1 MDIYIYIRFKL
12 QRVSYIIILKKNY
25 IYKIDFFYIFFTKF
39 NTEKQ
44 IFICSFCSNIL
55 QALRT
60 VKNFLL
66 SYALLK
72 IKIYINCS
80 IFVQLKF
87 LNNFMHS

>member
-1 MDIYIYIRFKL
+1 MC
-12 QRVSYIIILKKNY
+12 
-25 IYKIDFFYIFFTKF
+25 KIDFFITIFTKF

-60 VKNFLL
+60 VKNVLL

-72 IKIYINCS
+72 IKIYIYT
-80 IFVQLKF
+80 VQF
-87 LNNFMHS
+87 SYNLNF

>member
-1 MDIYIYIRFKL
+1 MDIYIYIYDL
-12 QRVSYIIILKKNY
+12 NYNVYLILYLKK
-25 IYKIDFFYIFFTKF
+25 IMCKIDFFSFVITIFTKF
-39 NTEKQ
+39 NSEKQ

-60 VKNFLL
+60 VKNVLL

-80 IFVQLKF
+80 IFVQL
-87 LNNFMHS
+87 NF

>member
-12 QRVSYIIILKKNY
+12 QRVSHIIILKNIYKIDLFLFKKKKKKIY

-60 VKNFLL
+60 VKNVLL

-72 IKIYINCS
+72 IKIYI
-80 IFVQLKF
+80 
-87 LNNFMHS
+87 

>member
-12 QRVSYIIILKKNY
+12 QRASYIIFLKNY
-25 IYKIDFFYIFFTKF
+25 VQDRFFSFVITIFTKF

-60 VKNFLL
+60 VKNVLL

-72 IKIYINCS
+72 INIYI
-80 IFVQLKF
+80 
-87 LNNFMHS
+87 

>member
-12 QRVSYIIILKKNY
+12 QRVSYINFFLKN
-25 IYKIDFFYIFFTKF
+25 IYKIDFFCYFFFTKF

-44 IFICSFCSNIL
+44 IFICSFCFNIL

-60 VKNFLL
+60 VKNVLL

-72 IKIYINCS
+72 INIYI
-80 IFVQLKF
+80 
-87 LNNFMHS
+87 

>member
-12 QRVSYIIILKKNY
+12 QRVSHIIILKN
-25 IYKIDFFYIFFTKF
+25 IYKIDFFFYFLQNF

-60 VKNFLL
+60 VKNVLL

-72 IKIYINCS
+72 INIYI
-80 IFVQLKF
+80 
-87 LNNFMHS
+87 

>member
-1 MDIYIYIRFKL
+1 MC
-12 QRVSYIIILKKNY
+12 
-25 IYKIDFFYIFFTKF
+25 KIDFFSFVITIFTKF

-60 VKNFLL
+60 VKNVLL

-72 IKIYINCS
+72 IKIYI
-80 IFVQLKF
+80 
-87 LNNFMHS
+87 

>member
-1 MDIYIYIRFKL
+1 MDIYIYIYDL
-12 QRVSYIIILKKNY
+12 NYNGHLILSKKKKKKN

-60 VKNFLL
+60 VKNVLL

-72 IKIYINCS
+72 IKIYI
-80 IFVQLKF
+80 
-87 LNNFMHS
+87 

>member
-12 QRVSYIIILKKNY
+12 QRVSHIIILKN
-25 IYKIDFFYIFFTKF
+25 IYKIDFFTIFLQNF

-60 VKNFLL
+60 VKNVLL

-80 IFVQLKF
+80 IFVQL
-87 LNNFMHS
+87 NF

>member
-1 MDIYIYIRFKL
+1 MC
-12 QRVSYIIILKKNY
+12 
-25 IYKIDFFYIFFTKF
+25 KIDFFSFVITIFTKF

-60 VKNFLL
+60 VKNVLL

-80 IFVQLKF
+80 ILVQL
-87 LNNFMHS
+87 NF

>member
-12 QRVSYIIILKKNY
+12 QRVSHIIILKN
-25 IYKIDFFYIFFTKF
+25 IYKIDFFFTIFFLQNF

-60 VKNFLL
+60 VKNVLL

-72 IKIYINCS
+72 IKIYI
-80 IFVQLKF
+80 
-87 LNNFMHS
+87 